1 MMSLEIELGIIPG
14 PVWAEECGHGGYV
27 ASYEYLDGKY
37 DLYVFVGSLE
47 KQSVCIRY
55 GKEAPNYY
63 SVHDIPQLFKY
74 GAIYP
79 YYTAARILEWMGTIS
94 WQPVKTIHGTV
105 NTETESKE
113 RINHGKSS

>member
-63 SVHDIPQLFKY
+63 SVHDI
-74 GAIYP
+74 
-79 YYTAARILEWMGTIS
+79 AARILEWMGTIS